1 MKKAT
6 IVFTLVAL
14 CVSPLFS
21 QYRNYTNDEHV
32 FDYTSNF
39 YRWGLYG
46 SAEANQTIIIT
57 GKNKKGKIV
66 SVKTNQFN
74 DDTLVILD
82 KYVDGKGK
90 EKSNRLS
97 IFDGRHLTA
106 REIYKKGKL
115 KYKTKN
121 TFDDRYKTSYTKFDA
136 KGSIIEKNE
145 NTFTEKEYVTFTMNK
160 KSPVYKGKKL
170 KSTTTYK
177 KGGEKQRNKFIY
189 EYNDEGKQTLT
200 TFYNAK
206 NDVKYVWDYSCKDE
220 GELLASKNETNF
232 CKWQEDADGML
243 IIVTRKTSPKGK
255 IEKTVKKYDADTNKV
270 ASETYIDDVLTQK
283 VVYDKVYSKPLIWE
297 NYKKGVLRNKYLY
310 VYAEDGKVLNTKSY
324 YKDMEHV
331 SFEEKYTYEKEQL
344 IAVEHYS
351 KGQLIRSYAIGYN

>member
-1 MKKAT
+1 MKKAA
-6 IVFTLVAL
+6 IVFALVAF

-21 QYRNYTNDEHV
+21 QYRNYTSDEHV

-46 SAEANQTIIIT
+46 SAKGDQTITIT
-57 GKNKKGKIV
+57 SKDKKGKIT

-74 DDTLVILD
+74 ADTLVVLD
-82 KYVDGKGK
+82 KHVDGKGK

-97 IFDGRHLTA
+97 TFEGRHLTA

-121 TFDDRYKTSYTKFDA
+121 TFDGRYKTSYTKFDA
-136 KGSIIEKNE
+136 KGSVVEKNV
-145 NTFTEKEYVTFTMNK
+145 NTFTDKEYVIITMNK
-160 KSPVYKGKKL
+160 NYPVYRGKKL

-177 KGGEKQRNKFIY
+177 KGGEKQKNKFIY
-189 EYNDEGKQTLT
+189 EYDTEGKQTLT

-206 NDVKYVWDYSCKDE
+206 NDVKYVWDYSCKNE
-220 GELLASKNETNF
+220 GELLASKNEMNF

-243 IIVTRKTSPKGK
+243 IVVTRKTSAKGK

-270 ASETYIDDVLTQK
+270 ASEIYIDDVLTQK
-283 VVYDKVYSKPLIWE
+283 VAYDNVYSKPLIWE

-351 KGQLIRSYAIGYN
+351 KGKLIRSYAIGYN